1 MKEDAA
7 KSASPVGLT
16 HNYTMNPGSTHPHTA
31 PSPPNS
37 VFKQLVTKMISSFLG
52 ELEREE
58 TRKSMMDKLVAPTLK
73 LLYTQLMP
81 YLLIIVA
88 LILIMLLL
96 VLLTFCMTVVMY
108 FSSKKRV

>member
-1 MKEDAA
+1 MKDDVA
-7 KSASPVGLT
+7 KSASPAGLT
-16 HNYTMNPGSTHPHTA
+16 QNSHTGTGSHA
-31 PSPPNS
+31 GPPNT

-52 ELEREE
+52 EMEREE
-58 TRKSMMDKLVAPTLK
+58 IRKSMMDKLVAPTLK